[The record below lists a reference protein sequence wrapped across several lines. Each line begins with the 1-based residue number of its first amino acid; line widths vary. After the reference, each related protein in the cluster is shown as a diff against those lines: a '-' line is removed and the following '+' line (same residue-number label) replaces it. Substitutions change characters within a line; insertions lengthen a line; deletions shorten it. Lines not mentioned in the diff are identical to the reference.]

1 MTVNLPK
8 QLFQYK
14 NLQNEYSGLEESIK
28 TIIANLLQMKTFLN
42 KATNN
47 NLKLVAY
54 ETFIDAE
61 NVLQSS
67 GFFVSSFLVCL
78 SKPKIK
84 RYMIVTI
91 LGSPKMSQ

>member
-1 MTVNLPK
+1 MN
-8 QLFQYK
+8 
-14 NLQNEYSGLEESIK
+14 
-28 TIIANLLQMKTFLN
+28 TFLN

-67 GFFVSSFLVCL
+67 GSFVNSFLDQ
-78 SKPKIK
+78 S
-84 RYMIVTI
+84 YTIVTYLENGYKI
-91 LGSPKMSQ
+91 VYCLKQVVIKEGFK